1 LRHHRTV
8 AGMMTILSAL
18 VSIPRFRVHVNRV
31 NCAVGSQANSGAQ
44 CPRKR
49 PRLCAKAIRREGRA
63 LSPGPDIEGPSP
75 EGSTRILNQS
85 FRLEE
90 DAMSGSTTLI
100 APATAARKTP
110 VQPLFEPVRLE
121 RYDLPHRMVMAP
133 LTRSRDPPTRKR
145 AICSQC
151 LLLCATGLGVSSAE
165 QQVSR
170 SLENGRSILFG
181 GAGERFTYISSL
193 LVVRYPL
200 LATAA

>member
-1 LRHHRTV
+1 
-8 AGMMTILSAL
+8 MTILSAL

-63 LSPGPDIEGPSP
+63 LSPGPDVEGPSP

-85 FRLEE
+85 FR
-90 DAMSGSTTLI
+90 AIPGSTTLI
-100 APATAARKTP
+100 APATAARLHGRF
-110 VQPLFEPVRLE
+110 PLFEPVRLE

-133 LTRSRDPPTRKR
+133 LPRSRDPPTRKR

-151 LLLCATGLGVSSAE
+151 LLLRATGLGVSSAE
-165 QQVSR
+165 Q
-170 SLENGRSILFG
+170 LENGRSILFG

>member
-1 LRHHRTV
+1 
-8 AGMMTILSAL
+8 MTILSAL

-63 LSPGPDIEGPSP
+63 LSPGPDP
-75 EGSTRILNQS
+75 TRILNQS

-151 LLLCATGLGVSSAE
+151 LLRRATGLGVSSAE